1 MSKRRRTDSEDLLN
15 NDDEKNKSNLKI
27 TLNTPKFKPYIIP
40 AKFESSD
47 SDDEEYHD
55 RKDKKEDKKE

>member
-47 SDDEEYHD
+47 SDD
-55 RKDKKEDKKE
+55 